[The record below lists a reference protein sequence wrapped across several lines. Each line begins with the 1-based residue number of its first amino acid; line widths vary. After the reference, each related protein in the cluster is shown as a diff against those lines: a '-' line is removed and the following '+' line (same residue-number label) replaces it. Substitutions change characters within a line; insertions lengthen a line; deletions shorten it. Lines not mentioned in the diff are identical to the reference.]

1 MIDILFNLFVIGF
14 SVAYFGLGIWLIGW
28 GWKQFAEGWGLWF
41 LIQDKGHK
49 RQLELLD
56 KVIELEK
63 ARKSN

>member
-14 SVAYFGLGIWLIGW
+14 AVWYFGLGIWLIGW
-28 GWKQFAEGWGLWF
+28 GWKQFAEGWDLWF
-41 LIQDKGHK
+41 LIQDKRHK

-63 ARKSN
+63 ARRE